1 MGIIQPYMQEFV
13 LGNRDWR
20 QIAMETVRD
29 MALGAVTLPE
39 DLKKYLVRA
48 TRGEMEVRVRG
59 VQEGARTIYAIGRQ
73 LIYTAFAIAC
83 GVAALWITLIPL
95 LGAAGVALAMA
106 GLLLLIALIASVA
119 SWQLAKRRRKASRF
133 AEIIGVLQKEGVADH
148 IALLLAA
155 LFAGALAGSK
165 KSAST

>member
-1 MGIIQPYMQEFV
+1 MESILKLVLAVLAEIAGASRLRVTAVKLFLAALLVVAGAAAFV
-13 LGNRDWR
+13 G
-20 QIAMETVRD
+20 
-29 MALGAVTLPE
+29 
-39 DLKKYLVRA
+39 
-48 TRGEMEVRVRG
+48 
-59 VQEGARTIYAIGRQ
+59 
-73 LIYTAFAIAC
+73 AIAC